1 MQGTGRG
8 TNTKCKSKATV
19 PKPSRGSGLNPS
31 GQPANDQLNIPSE
44 RLRMPDNMF
53 DTYDRGGGGQGSHS
67 GSIPPHFTLGDDG
80 NFDIDALY
88 GQAGRQTLTD
98 ALRSD
103 PYTDADLPMSR
114 WTGHAPDRGRGE
126 IPSSDVVHTTG
137 PARTVRRVTRQ
148 VSMPSTPYAVPRTLV
163 SSDAQSPVAIEV
175 RAGPSVMEPSSSS
188 QPQDITPTKEVRQQ
202 IVCKAKHG
210 VVGWLFTKYAM
221 SQTAADR
228 KRLIKKAIL
237 DAVPRIFSSTVSF
250 NSLVTKEQ
258 YRSVS
263 QALTNARGKIIDIAR
278 SGVPHAYELY
288 RPSGYTERT
297 PTQYRVHIATT
308 LTRTGSL
315 TVMHS
320 HHFDPDGNIHVHS
333 HFDHSFIK
341 HVVIR
346 FIWYL
351 RHETFL
357 GESPLTKINYI
368 IAIAV
373 AAVYCVLQE
382 QRMPMPSIDPF
393 TGLVHYNKFVE
404 VIAVLDGLDGE
415 DKKALESFKL
425 DMLEVG
431 PSQMRTN
438 IEADD
443 DDDLLYE

>member
-1 MQGTGRG
+1 MQGTGCG
-8 TNTKCKSKATV
+8 TNTKRKSKATV
-19 PKPSRGSGLNPS
+19 PKPPRGSGLNPS

-53 DTYDRGGGGQGSHS
+53 DPYDRGGGGQGSHS
-67 GSIPPHFTLGDDG
+67 DSIPPHFTLGDDG

-103 PYTDADLPMSR
+103 PYTDANLPMSR
-114 WTGHAPDRGRGE
+114 WSGHAPDRGVHLVPAYKPTDLTTMRRGK
-126 IPSSDVVHTTG
+126 IPSSDVVHGLQG
-137 PARTVRRVTRQ
+137 P
-148 VSMPSTPYAVPRTLV
+148 Y
-163 SSDAQSPVAIEV
+163 DIPVAIEV
-175 RAGPSVMEPSSSS
+175 RDGPSVMEPSSSS
-188 QPQDITPTKEVRQQ
+188 SSPQPQDIMPTKEVRQQ

-210 VVGWLFTKYAM
+210 VVGWLFTKHVM
-221 SQTAADR
+221 SQTATDQ

-237 DAVPRIFSSTVSF
+237 DAVPRIFPST
-250 NSLVTKEQ
+250 VTKEQ

-263 QALTNARGKIIDIAR
+263 QALTNAHGKIIDIAC
-278 SGVPHAYELY
+278 SGVPHVYELY
-288 RPSGYTERT
+288 RPRGYTEWT

-315 TVMHS
+315 TIMHS
-320 HHFDPDGNIHVHS
+320 HHFDMDGNIHVHNR
-333 HFDHSFIK
+333 FDHSFIK
-341 HVVIR
+341 HV
-346 FIWYL
+346 
-351 RHETFL
+351 
-357 GESPLTKINYI
+357 INYI
-368 IAIAV
+368 IAITV

-382 QRMPMPSIDPF
+382 QRMPMLSIDPF

-404 VIAVLDGLDGE
+404 IIDILDHLDGE

-438 IEADD
+438 TEADDDDD